1 MATQN
6 SQSTIAKGDNKSEL
20 DGLRSAE
27 MIADVTEGFAEIDR
41 GEYVVLT
48 RDELLEKIRNA
59 ETRSS

>member
-1 MATQN
+1 MTTQN

-27 MIADVTEGFAEIDR
+27 VIADVVEGFAEIDR

-48 RDELLEKIRNA
+48 KDELLEKIKDA
-59 ETRSS
+59 ETRSG